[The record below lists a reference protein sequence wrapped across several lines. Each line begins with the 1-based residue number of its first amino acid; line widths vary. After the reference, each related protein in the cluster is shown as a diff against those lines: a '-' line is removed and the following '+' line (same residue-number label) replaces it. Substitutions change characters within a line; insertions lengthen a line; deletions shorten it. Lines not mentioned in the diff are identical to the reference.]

1 MAQQLEIIILTH
13 HQHEINHIGS
23 PILAII
29 ILAHQQQE
37 INVKST
43 LVAADEDGFDCEAN
57 IEKRAVAKAGDDDV
71 NILEYGKGLDAE
83 SLLFKTVKVLGK
95 VAAEFKQKSPTDSS
109 EEKTSSETPVE
120 PGPAKQKDIRENRAE
135 EADPEIGSNEFE
147 QGKDGKDD
155 EPEGG
160 RWRRGLYHEADEG
173 AGEDEHDDPEQVVQP
188 GEQLE
193 RGAEERIGGK

>member
-1 MAQQLEIIILTH
+1 MAQH
-13 HQHEINHIGS
+13 
-23 PILAII
+23 
-29 ILAHQQQE
+29 QE
-37 INVKST
+37 IDVKST
-43 LVAADEDGFDCEAN
+43 FVVDDKDGFDCEAN
-57 IEKRAVAKAGDDDV
+57 IEKTAIGRAGDLIDNDV
-71 NILEYGKGLDAE
+71 NILGDRKGLDPE
-83 SLLFKTVKVLGK
+83 SILFKTVKVLEK

-135 EADPEIGSNEFE
+135 EADPEIRSNEFE

-160 RWRRGLYHEADEG
+160 RWRRGRYHEADEG
-173 AGEDEHDDPEQVVQP
+173 AGEDEHDDPEQAVKS

-193 RGAEERIGGK
+193 

>member
-1 MAQQLEIIILTH
+1 MGSPARNH
-13 HQHEINHIGS
+13 HIDS

-29 ILAHQQQE
+29 IIIYHKQE

-83 SLLFKTVKVLGK
+83 SLLFKTVKVLEK

-135 EADPEIGSNEFE
+135 ANHEIGSNEFK

-160 RWRRGLYHEADEG
+160 RWRRGRYHEADEG
-173 AGEDEHDDPEQVVQP
+173 AGEDEHDDPEQAVQS

>member
-1 MAQQLEIIILTH
+1 M
-13 HQHEINHIGS
+13 
-23 PILAII
+23 
-29 ILAHQQQE
+29 AHQQQE

-43 LVAADEDGFDCEAN
+43 LVAADEDDFDCEAN

-95 VAAEFKQKSPTDSS
+95 VAEFKQKSPTDSS

-135 EADPEIGSNEFE
+135 AESN
-147 QGKDGKDD
+147 QLQSLIQNNIKDT
-155 EPEGG
+155 ES
-160 RWRRGLYHEADEG
+160 
-173 AGEDEHDDPEQVVQP
+173 QVKN
-188 GEQLE
+188 
-193 RGAEERIGGK
+193 I